1 MLARDLMQPISE
13 VVHLDQNLLDAG
25 IRLREEGL
33 AALPVVDG
41 DEIVGILTREAIYE
55 KAASPDN
62 DLANTAVRDHMTAE
76 IAVCQAE
83 ESAETARRLME
94 EGGHTR
100 LLVVDREGQL
110 CGIIAAQERGE
121 GRVGKE
127 EERVDDDHVVK
138 TPGRAKGSAPHQP
151 PDFAVRPTIKK

>member
-1 MLARDLMQPISE
+1 MLARDLMQPLTE

-25 IRLREEGL
+25 IRLRQEGV

-76 IAVCQAE
+76 IAFCQAD
-83 ESAETARRLME
+83 ESADTARHLMQ
-94 EGGHTR
+94 EGGHTQ
-100 LLVVDREGQL
+100 LLVVDRKGQL
-110 CGIIAAQERGE
+110 CGIISAREGE
-121 GRVGKE
+121 GIAEGDE
-127 EERVDDDHVVK
+127 ESDDDHVVK
-138 TPGRAKGSAPHQP
+138 TTGRAKGSRPHQP
-151 PDFAVRPTIKK
+151 PDFAVKPTLKE

>member
-1 MLARDLMQPISE
+1 MLARDLMRPTTE

-25 IRLREEGL
+25 IRLRQQRL
-33 AALPVVDG
+33 LALPVVDG

-76 IAVCQAE
+76 IAYCQAD
-83 ESAETARRLME
+83 ESADTARRLME

-100 LLVVDREGQL
+100 LLVVDRKGQL
-110 CGIIAAQERGE
+110 CGIISAQEEEDFIE
-121 GRVGKE
+121 GE
-127 EERVDDDHVVK
+127 EESDEEHVVK
-138 TPGRAKGSAPHQP
+138 SPGRATGSAPHQP
-151 PDFAVRPTIKK
+151 PSFSVKPVIKK

>member
-1 MLARDLMQPISE
+1 MLVRDLMQPISE

-100 LLVVDREGQL
+100 LLVVDREGRL
-110 CGIIAAQERGE
+110 CGIIAAQEGGE

-127 EERVDDDHVVK
+127 ERLDHHIVK

-151 PDFAVRPTIKK
+151 PNFAVRPTIKK